1 MQSWL
6 KQARILSGLT
16 VEDCCQALF
25 QSANEYLSKEQNP
38 GTLTLNEIRV
48 LMQLFCR
55 DAQQLVW
62 NALSDLNPQ

>member
-6 KQARILSGLT
+6 EQARILSGLT

-48 LMQLFCR
+48 LMERLERFEPAMMKR
-55 DAQQLVW
+55 A
-62 NALSDLNPQ
+62 A